1 MSPSAVGLSPV
12 DVSSVDL
19 TFCSLVDI
27 DGLVNIVHNPNLD
40 INSVLASKDL
50 PVQSVYQPVSPENK
64 NFFRVHWEKNGTFPV
79 FGQCG
84 QCVQL
89 TDGCLCD
96 VEVKE
101 RRVFTRAPRSA
112 LNVISHL
119 KLGSPYPRSDYEL
132 VTNRRG
138 VKVYVLPGD
147 KSKLP
152 KLTKRAIF
160 GVTYRGELKYFR
172 NLKSTVT
179 INDGSTSHS
188 FRNPPSM
195 MSIFEQRNHDA
206 YYETEEVLDHYVYHG
221 NTAPFIS
228 KLMIKRLVT
237 SNPSPKYIER
247 VALAFRDGIFKRNNI
262 EFGDGKYGSLEA
274 MFAAILLDEES
285 RNSILDSDPSFGSL
299 KEPIVNLLTFM
310 RAMEFKMNDKA
321 PTLRLSLNLISKI
334 GQEPFKSPNVF
345 SCE

>member
-1 MSPSAVGLSPV
+1 MRWV
-12 DVSSVDL
+12 
-19 TFCSLVDI
+19 
-27 DGLVNIVHNPNLD
+27 
-40 INSVLASKDL
+40 
-50 PVQSVYQPVSPENK
+50 
-64 NFFRVHWEKNGTFPV
+64 NGTFPV

-89 TDGCLCD
+89 VDGCLCD

-101 RRVFTRAPRSA
+101 RTAFRTAPRTARS
-112 LNVISHL
+112 VINFA

-132 VTNRRG
+132 VSNNTVSNITG
-138 VKVYVLPGD
+138 VEVYVLSAD

-160 GVTYRGELKYFR
+160 GVIYRGEKKYLR
-172 NLKSTVT
+172 NLKSYVA
-179 INDGSTSHS
+179 ISDGSASYS

-195 MSIFEQRNHDA
+195 MSIIEQRNHDA
-206 YYETEEVLDHYVYHG
+206 YYETEEVLDHYVYHS

-237 SNPSPKYIER
+237 SNPSPNYIYR
-247 VALAFRDGIFKRNNI
+247 VASAFRDGIFKINNI

-299 KEPIVNLLTFM
+299 KEPIVNLFAFM
-310 RAMEFKMNDKA
+310 RAMEYKMNDKA
-321 PTLRLSLNLISKI
+321 PTLRMSFNLINKI